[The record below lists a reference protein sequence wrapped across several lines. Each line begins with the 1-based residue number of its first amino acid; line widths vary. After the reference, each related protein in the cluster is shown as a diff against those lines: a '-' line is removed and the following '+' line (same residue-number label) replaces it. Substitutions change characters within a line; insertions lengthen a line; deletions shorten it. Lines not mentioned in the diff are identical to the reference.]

1 RAGPLLAKSAPL
13 GVDSSPPRPATDT
26 ESARAMDSDLLERA
40 LQASRT
46 EDRSVNGS
54 PLTQR
59 FAAPSPPVPANPAV
73 WFAMLQGKQT
83 GPLTRAELEVRA
95 NDGEL
100 GPRTYI
106 WCEGMDRWQ
115 RAKDVLELGE
125 MIPQMPAPP
134 VRPRAI
140 SSNSS
145 AAAAQAGSGNPQRL
159 P

>member
-1 RAGPLLAKSAPL
+1 
-13 GVDSSPPRPATDT
+13 
-26 ESARAMDSDLLERA
+26 MDSDLLERA

-95 NDGEL
+95 NEGEL

-106 WCEGMDRWQ
+106 WCEGMDSWQ
-115 RAKDVLELGE
+115 RAKDVLELAE
-125 MIPQMPAPP
+125 MFPPLPPPAWYCGSSTPP
-134 VRPRAI
+134 RRGRAKLRPMLLRPRR
-140 SSNSS
+140 SV
-145 AAAAQAGSGNPQRL
+145 
-159 P
+159 